1 MTVNLINEQDQSLVQ
16 LFAGDFDVAV
26 KPVTIVAGSGVLT
39 KGTVL
44 GKVKLG
50 AATKAAKTGGNTGNG
65 TLTLD
70 VTTPILANAKVG
82 VYQLRIV
89 RAAVAA
95 VAAVGQTSNAVPAQ
109 AAIANL
115 IDPKGNVLGS
125 FDVPTTPGITIS
137 NQVKFALVDGSSPF
151 ILGDGFDITIAA
163 GSLKYKPYNDA
174 NVDGSDKANCIL
186 AQDVDATNEAPCSA
200 FIAGWFNSA
209 ALTGLD
215 AAAQDDFEYSPI
227 LIGSVI

>member
-26 KPVTIVAGSGVLT
+26 KPVTLVAASGVLT

-50 AATKAAKTGGNTGNG
+50 AATKAAKSGGNTGNG

-70 VTTPILANAKVG
+70 VTTPILANAKAG
-82 VYQLRIV
+82 IYQVRIV
-89 RAAVAA
+89 RAAIAG
-95 VAAVGQTSNAVPAQ
+95 VGTSPAVPAQ

-137 NQVKFALVDGSSPF
+137 NQIKFALLDGSSPF

-174 NVDGSDKANCIL
+174 NVDGTDKANCIL
-186 AQDVDATNEAPCSA
+186 AQDVDATSEAPCSA

-215 AAAQDDFEYSPI
+215 AAAQDDFEGTPI

>member
-1 MTVNLINEQDQSLVQ
+1 MNLVNSQDALQAQ
-16 LFAGDFDVAV
+16 LFAGEFDLVT
-26 KPVTIVAGSGVLT
+26 KPVTILAGSGLLT
-39 KGTVL
+39 RGTVL

-50 AATKAAKTGGNTGNG
+50 AATKAAKSGGNTGNG
-65 TLTLD
+65 TLVLD
-70 VTTPILANAKVG
+70 VTTSILANAKAG
-82 VYQLRIV
+82 VYLVRIV

-137 NQVKFALVDGSSPF
+137 DQVKFALVDGSSPF

-163 GSLKYKPYNDA
+163 GSGKYKPYNDA

-186 AQDVDATNEAPCSA
+186 TEDVDATSEVKSTA
-200 FIAGWFNSA
+200 FIAGWFNGA
-209 ALTGLD
+209 VLTGLD
-215 AAAQDDFEYSPI
+215 AAAQDDFEGTPVFVGEI
-227 LIGSVI
+227 F